1 MSQTELPT
9 PEYVANLIYPV
20 GSVLLLTSD
29 KTPNGVGIPFT
40 WVRRNFS
47 LYNMVAGKAL
57 DVSAGSNKDGAN
69 VDVYEPNHSAAQL
82 WWFYTYSQSN
92 GEGPVDM
99 WIRTA

>member
-20 GSVLLLTSD
+20 GSVIILENS

-40 WVRRNFS
+40 WVRRNFAI
-47 LYNMVAGKAL
+47 LNMVASKAL

-69 VDVYEPNHSAAQL
+69 VDVFQPNYSNAQL
-82 WWFYTYSQSN
+82 WWLVLYSESD
-92 GEGPVDM
+92 GERPVDM
-99 WIRTA
+99 WVRIA